1 MELTGVICAVI
12 DLFDINKRKQVKR
25 LMSTRKNKS
34 YLTIRA
40 FRFFCFFIFGGLTRS
55 ISRTISG
62 K

>member
-1 MELTGVICAVI
+1 MELLGVISAAI
-12 DLFDINKRKQVKR
+12 DKFGMNKRKQVKR
-25 LMSTRKNKS
+25 PKSTRKNKS

-40 FRFFCFFIFGGLTRS
+40 FRFFDFFILGGLTRS

>member
-1 MELTGVICAVI
+1 MELIGVISAVA
-12 DLFDINKRKQVKR
+12 DLFGMNKRKQVKR
-25 LMSTRKNKS
+25 PKSTRKNKS

-40 FRFFCFFIFGGLTRS
+40 FRFFDFFILGGLTRS

>member
-1 MELTGVICAVI
+1 MELIGVISAVA
-12 DLFDINKRKQVKR
+12 DLFGINKRKQVKQPK
-25 LMSTRKNKS
+25 STLKNKS

-40 FRFFCFFIFGGLTRS
+40 FRFFCFFILGGLTRS

>member
-12 DLFDINKRKQVKR
+12 DLIDINERKLVKQPK
-25 LMSTRKNKS
+25 STRKNKS

-40 FRFFCFFIFGGLTRS
+40 FRFFCFFILGGLTLS
-55 ISRTISG
+55 ISRTIKG

>member
-1 MELTGVICAVI
+1 MELLGVISAVVDI
-12 DLFDINKRKQVKR
+12 FDIDERKQAKR
-25 LMSTRKNKS
+25 PMSTRKNKS

-40 FRFFCFFIFGGLTRS
+40 FRFFCFFILGGFTRS

>member
-12 DLFDINKRKQVKR
+12 DLIDINERKLVKR
-25 LMSTRKNKS
+25 PKSTRKNKS

-55 ISRTISG
+55 INLTIRG